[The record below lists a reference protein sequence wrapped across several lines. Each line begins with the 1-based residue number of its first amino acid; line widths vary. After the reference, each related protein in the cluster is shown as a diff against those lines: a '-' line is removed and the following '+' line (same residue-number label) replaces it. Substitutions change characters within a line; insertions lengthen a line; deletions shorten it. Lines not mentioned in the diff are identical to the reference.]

1 LFNDFIMAPFK
12 VDAIGK
18 LKTSKLSLRV
28 GTPLAFNL
36 GHKIGFTKMVHILDH
51 APALSEPLSK
61 TVPGLAPQAW
71 LSRCSTPR
79 IESLRIGI
87 LGGYFHDHASPAA
100 REVVALAVT
109 MLGGDRRSHLIAAP
123 WREDLV
129 FRAARALESA
139 GVAHVKTPNL

>member
-1 LFNDFIMAPFK
+1 MEPFK

-28 GTPLAFNL
+28 GTPLTFNF
-36 GHKIGFTKMVHILDH
+36 GHKIGFAKMVRILDH

-61 TVPGLAPQAW
+61 TAPDLAPQAW
-71 LSRCSTPR
+71 LSRCNPPR

-100 REVVALAVT
+100 REVLAFAAT
-109 MLGGDRRSHLIAAP
+109 MLGVTEEVISLQRRGAKTCACA
-123 WREDLV
+123 WR
-129 FRAARALESA
+129 ARWKRP
-139 GVAHVKTPNL
+139 VW